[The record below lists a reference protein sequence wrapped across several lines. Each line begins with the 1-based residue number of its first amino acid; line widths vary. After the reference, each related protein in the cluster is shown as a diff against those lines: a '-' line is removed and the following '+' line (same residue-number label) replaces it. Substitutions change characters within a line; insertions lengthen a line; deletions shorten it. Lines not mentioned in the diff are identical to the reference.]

1 MTEQL
6 PRRGNSPAARDIAS
20 LVHPYTNLRVHE
32 KEGPLVIERGKG
44 VYVYD
49 DSGKE
54 YIEGMAGLWSAA
66 VGFDEPRLVAAATA
80 AMSKLPFYHM
90 FTHKSHMPGIELAE
104 LLLEM
109 APVPMS
115 KVFFA
120 NSGSEAND
128 TAMKLV
134 WYYHN
139 AIGKPEKKKIISRQ
153 KAYHGVT
160 LATASLTG
168 LPANHADWDL
178 PLARVLHTDCPHHYR
193 FGKPGES
200 PEDFATRCAES
211 LEALILKEGPETIGA
226 MFAEPVMGAGG
237 VIVPP
242 PTYFEKIQKVLKKYE
257 VLLIVDEVICGFYR
271 TGNPWGTQTFGIEP
285 DMLTCAKALSAS
297 YVPISALMVNEKVWQ
312 AMLAESDK
320 IGTFGHGYTYSGH
333 PLACSIAIET
343 QKIYKERDILSHVR
357 RQMGPFQ
364 KKMASLLEE
373 EIVGEVRGVGLVCG
387 IEIVKNKQTKE
398 GFQPAGK
405 LGRMVAAKA
414 QENGLICR
422 AIVDTIAICPPLI
435 IEEAQVDELVARLRK
450 SLREVAAQLKKDGQL

>member
-1 MTEQL
+1 MNEQL

-20 LVHPYTNLRVHE
+20 LVHPYTNLRLHE

-44 VYVYD
+44 VFVYD
-49 DSGKE
+49 DAGKE
-54 YIEGMAGLWSAA
+54 YIEGLAGLWSAA
-66 VGFDEPRLVAAATA
+66 IGFDEPRLVAAAAA
-80 AMSKLPFYHM
+80 AMAKLPFYHM
-90 FTHKSHMPGIELAE
+90 FTHKSHLPGIELAE
-104 LLLEM
+104 MLLEM

-128 TAMKLV
+128 TAIKLV

-139 AIGKPEKKKIISRQ
+139 AIGKPDKKKIVSRQ

-160 LATASLTG
+160 VASASLTG
-168 LPANHADWDL
+168 LPPNHIDWDL
-178 PLARVLHTDCPHHYR
+178 PIARILHTDCPHHYR

-200 PEDFATRCAES
+200 AEDFATRCAAA
-211 LEALILKEGPETIGA
+211 LDALIEKEGPNTVA
-226 MFAEPVMGAGG
+226 AFFAEPVMGAGG

-242 PTYFEKIQKVLKKYE
+242 PTYFEKIQAVLKRHD
-257 VLLIVDEVICGFYR
+257 VLLIADEVICGFYR
-271 TGNPWGTQTFGIEP
+271 TGNLWGSQTYNMRP

-297 YVPISALMVNEKVWQ
+297 YVPISALMVNEKIWQ

-333 PLACSIAIET
+333 PLACAVAIEA
-343 QKIYKERDILSHVR
+343 QRLYKERDILSHVR

-364 KKMASLLEE
+364 KKLASLADEDL
-373 EIVGEVRGVGLVCG
+373 VGEVRGVGLV
-387 IEIVKNKQTKE
+387 
-398 GFQPAGK
+398 AGVEVVRSK
-405 LGRMVAAKA
+405 STREPFAPVGRVGRLVANRA

-422 AIVDTIAICPPLI
+422 AIGDTIAICPPLI
-435 IEEAQVDELVARLRK
+435 IAEAQVDELVARLRK
-450 SLREVAAQLKKDGQL
+450 SLREVAVQAKKEGLI

>member
-1 MTEQL
+1 MNETL

-20 LVHPYTNLRVHE
+20 LVHPYTNLRTHE

-49 DSGKE
+49 DTGRE

-66 VGFDEPRLVAAATA
+66 VGFNEPRLAEAAAA
-80 AMSKLPFYHM
+80 AMAKLPFYHL
-90 FTHKSHMPGIELAE
+90 FTHKSHLPGIELAE
-104 LLLEM
+104 ILLDM

-178 PLARVLHTDCPHHYR
+178 PIARVLHTDCPHHYR

-211 LEALILKEGPETIGA
+211 LEALILEEGPETIAA

-242 PTYFEKIQKVLKKYE
+242 PTYFEKIQAVLKKYE
-257 VLLIVDEVICGFYR
+257 VLLIADEVICGFNR
-271 TGNPWGTQTFGIEP
+271 TGNVWGTQTFGLQP

-297 YVPISALMVNEKVWQ
+297 YVPISALMVNDKVWQ
-312 AMLAESDK
+312 AMLAESEK

-333 PLACSIAIET
+333 PLACSIAIEA
-343 QKIYKERDILSHVR
+343 QKLYKERDILSHVR
-357 RQMGPFQ
+357 RVMGPFQ
-364 KKMASLLEE
+364 KKLASLMAEDL
-373 EIVGEVRGVGLVCG
+373 VGEVRGVGLVAG
-387 IEIVKNKQTKE
+387 VEMVKNKETRE
-398 GFQPAGK
+398 GFQPAGR
-405 LGRMVAAKA
+405 LGRMVAARA

-422 AIVDTIAICPPLI
+422 AIVDTISICPPLI
-435 IEEAQVDELVARLRK
+435 ISEQEIDALVERLRK
-450 SLREVAAQLKKDGQL
+450 SLREAAAEAKKEGLF

>member
-1 MTEQL
+1 MNEQL

-20 LVHPYTNLRVHE
+20 VVHPYTNLRQHE

-44 VYVYD
+44 VFVYD

-66 VGFDEPRLVAAATA
+66 IGFDEPRLVAAATA

-90 FTHKSHMPGIELAE
+90 FTHKSHLPGIELAE
-104 LLLEM
+104 ILLEM

-128 TAMKLV
+128 TAIKLV

-139 AIGKPEKKKIISRQ
+139 AIGKPQKKKIISRQ

-160 LATASLTG
+160 VASASLTG

-178 PLARVLHTDCPHHYR
+178 PIARIIHTDCPHHYR
-193 FGKPGES
+193 NGKPGES
-200 PEDFATRCAES
+200 AEEFATRCAEN
-211 LEALILKEGPETIGA
+211 LEALILKEGPDTVAA

-257 VLLIVDEVICGFYR
+257 VLLIADEVICGFYR
-271 TGNPWGTQTFGIEP
+271 TGNTWGTQTYGMQP
-285 DMLTCAKALSAS
+285 DMLACAKALSAS
-297 YVPISALMVNEKVWQ
+297 YIPISALMVNEKVWQ
-312 AMLAESDK
+312 AMLTESDK

-333 PLACSIAIET
+333 PVAASVAIET
-343 QKIYKERDILSHVR
+343 QKLYKERDILSHVR

-364 KKMASLLEE
+364 KKLGALIEE
-373 EIVGEVRGVGLVCG
+373 ELVGEVRGVGLVAG
-387 IEIVKNKQTKE
+387 IELVKNKKTREAFAPIGK
-398 GFQPAGK
+398 AG
-405 LGRMVAAKA
+405 RIVAARA

-422 AIVDTIAICPPLI
+422 AIGDTIAICPPLI
-435 IEEAQVDELVARLRK
+435 INDGEVDELVSRLRK
-450 SLREVAAQLKKDGQL
+450 SLREGAAQAKKDGMI

>member
-20 LVHPYTNLRVHE
+20 LVHPYTNLRLHE
-32 KEGPLVIERGKG
+32 KDGPLIIERGKG
-44 VYVYD
+44 VFVYD

-66 VGFDEPRLVAAATA
+66 IGFDEPRLVAAATA

-90 FTHKSHMPGIELAE
+90 FTHKSHLPGIELAE

-128 TAMKLV
+128 TAIKLV

-139 AIGKPEKKKIISRQ
+139 AIGKPAKKKIISRQ

-160 LATASLTG
+160 VASASLTG

-178 PLARVLHTDCPHHYR
+178 PIARILHTDCPHHYR
-193 FGKPGES
+193 NGKPGES
-200 PEDFATRCAES
+200 AEEYATRCAET
-211 LEALILKEGPETIGA
+211 LEALILKEGPDTVA
-226 MFAEPVMGAGG
+226 AFFAEPVMGAGG

-242 PTYFEKIQKVLKKYE
+242 PTYFEKIQKVLKKYD
-257 VLLIVDEVICGFYR
+257 VLLIADEVICGFYR
-271 TGNPWGTQTFGIEP
+271 TGNLWGSQTYKIEP
-285 DMLTCAKALSAS
+285 DMLACAKALSAS
-297 YVPISALMVNEKVWQ
+297 YIPISALMVNEKVWQ
-312 AMLAESDK
+312 AMLTESDK

-333 PLACSIAIET
+333 PVACSVALET
-343 QKIYKERDILSHVR
+343 QKLYRERDILSHVR

-364 KKMASLLEE
+364 KKLGALIEE
-373 EIVGEVRGVGLVCG
+373 ELVGEVRGVGLVAG
-387 IEIVKNKQTKE
+387 VEVVRNKKTRE
-398 GFQPAGK
+398 AFAPVGK
-405 LGRMVAAKA
+405 VGRMVQSRA
-414 QENGLICR
+414 QEHGLIIR
-422 AIVDTIAICPPLI
+422 AIGDTIAVCPPLI
-435 IEEAQVDELVARLRK
+435 IDEAQIDDLVARLRRA
-450 SLREVAAQLKKDGQL
+450 LRDAAAQAKKEGLI

>member
-20 LVHPYTNLRVHE
+20 VVHPYTNLRVHE
-32 KEGPLVIERGKG
+32 KDGPLVIERGKG

-49 DSGKE
+49 DAGKE

-66 VGFDEPRLVAAATA
+66 IGFDEPRLVAAAAA

-90 FTHKSHMPGIELAE
+90 FTHKSHLPGIELAE

-109 APVPMS
+109 APVRMS

-139 AIGKPEKKKIISRQ
+139 AIGKPQKKKILSRQ

-160 LATASLTG
+160 IASASLTG

-178 PLARVLHTDCPHHYR
+178 PIARVLHAECPHHYR
-193 FGKPGES
+193 NGKPGES
-200 PEDFATRCAES
+200 AEDFATRCAEN
-211 LEALILKEGPETIGA
+211 LDALIEKEGPDTVAA

-242 PTYFEKIQKVLKKYE
+242 PTYFEKIQKVLKKHE

-271 TGNPWGTQTFGIEP
+271 TGNLWGSQTYGIEP
-285 DMLTCAKALSAS
+285 DMLSCAKALSAS
-297 YVPISALMVNEKVWQ
+297 YVPISALMVNEKIWQ
-312 AMLAESDK
+312 AMLTESDK

-333 PLACSIAIET
+333 PLACAIALET
-343 QKIYKERDILSHVR
+343 QKLYRERDMLSQVR

-364 KKMASLLEE
+364 KKIGALIEE
-373 EIVGEVRGVGLVCG
+373 DLVGEVRGVGLVAG
-387 IEIVKNKQTKE
+387 LELVKNKATKE
-398 GFQPAGK
+398 SAAPVGK

-414 QENGLICR
+414 QEHGLICR
-422 AIVDTIAICPPLI
+422 AIGDTIAICPPLI
-435 IEEAQVDELVARLRK
+435 IEQPQIDELVSRLRK
-450 SLREVAAQLKKDGQL
+450 ALQDVAVAAKKEGML